1 MRQNITSSDLR
12 SVKNHIAIFAS
23 GAGSNALKII
33 EYFADRSDVTV
44 ALIVTNRGDAGVLT
58 HAKEHHIPSLVIT
71 KELLRNENF
80 MLKEL
85 MSFNIDFVVLAGFL
99 LLVPEFLV
107 ERFKNKMIN
116 IHPALLPKYGGAGM
130 YGKNVHRAVKEAH
143 ETESGITIH
152 FVNTKYDEGG
162 IVYQH
167 SVQLSPEDTPDE
179 IATRVLE
186 LEHAYFAPVIDQLLT
201 GKDLT
206 AIQDSDN

>member
-1 MRQNITSSDLR
+1 MRQNITSSDLS

-23 GAGSNALKII
+23 GTGSNALKII
-33 EYFADRSDVTV
+33 EYFEDRSDVTV

-58 HAKEHHIPSLVIT
+58 HAKEHQISSLVIT

-162 IVYQH
+162 IVYQR
-167 SVQLSPEDTPDE
+167 SVQLSPEDSPDE

-206 AIQDSDN
+206 AIEDSDN